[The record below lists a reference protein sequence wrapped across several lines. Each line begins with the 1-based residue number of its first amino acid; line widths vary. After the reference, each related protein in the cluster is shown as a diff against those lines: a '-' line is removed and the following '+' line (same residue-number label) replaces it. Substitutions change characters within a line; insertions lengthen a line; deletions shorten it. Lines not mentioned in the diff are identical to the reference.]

1 MRIFFLLPATTMR
14 QRDIDSIIVET
25 MSDHDGILGFI
36 GFDDDR
42 PVSLWSSYHADRC
55 VIRLR
60 QARSR
65 VQVATWALSDV
76 TTRGA
81 VNCIEN
87 AQSTLAAAH
96 VDLAVWE
103 AQARR
108 LEAARVKDSHAPKM
122 SPFGQ

>member
-1 MRIFFLLPATTMR
+1 MS

-25 MSDHDGILGFI
+25 MTDHDGILGFI

-42 PVSLWSSYHADRC
+42 PVSVWSSYHADRC

-60 QARSR
+60 EARAR
-65 VQVATWALSDV
+65 VQVATWALGDV

-81 VNCIEN
+81 VDCIAN
-87 AQSTLAAAH
+87 AHATLSAAQTE
-96 VDLAVWE
+96 LAVWE

-108 LEAARVKDSHAPKM
+108 LEAARVKDTYAPKV
-122 SPFGQ
+122 SPFGH